1 MNWTD
6 FAIGFLLMNAM
17 PHFVLGTWGVRMLSG
32 FGFGNKANVAW
43 GVSNLAASL
52 GLLMYTYGLEGFS
65 DHAIYTGALTL
76 LVIFWVASPLWK
88 KLFSVQ
94 KHL

>member
-6 FAIGFLLMNAM
+6 FFIGFLLMNAM

-43 GVSNLAASL
+43 GVANLIASL
-52 GLLMYTYGLEGFS
+52 ALFLYTYSFDELLTNG
-65 DHAIYTGALTL
+65 IYLGALIML
-76 LVIFWVASPLWK
+76 IIFWVASPLWK
-88 KLFSVQ
+88 KLF
-94 KHL
+94 K